1 MFCAN
6 KHPPPK
12 IKVQSKNTTKH
23 FAPPQPNA
31 PSITTSLLLVKA
43 ISSILV
49 NHLSLMMT
57 QNKTN
62 LNLFSP
68 YSLNLSIT
76 ISIKFSKYLGIS
88 NFTMREIAI

>member
-1 MFCAN
+1 M
-6 KHPPPK
+6 
-12 IKVQSKNTTKH
+12 STT
-23 FAPPQPNA
+23 FLAAAATTLGLFSNAPQPNA
-31 PSITTSLLLVKA
+31 PSITTSLLLIKA

-88 NFTMREIAI
+88 NFTIREIAI

>member
-1 MFCAN
+1 M
-6 KHPPPK
+6 
-12 IKVQSKNTTKH
+12 STT
-23 FAPPQPNA
+23 FLAAAATTPGLFSNAPQPNA

-88 NFTMREIAI
+88 NFTIREIAI

>member
-1 MFCAN
+1 
-6 KHPPPK
+6 
-12 IKVQSKNTTKH
+12 
-23 FAPPQPNA
+23 
-31 PSITTSLLLVKA
+31 
-43 ISSILV
+43 
-49 NHLSLMMT
+49 LMMT

-88 NFTMREIAI
+88 NFTIREISI